1 VNIFTANHKASP
13 IQGKRHRVDDTG
25 PKAKRASLAYE
36 KVTHDDSEDS
46 DDSDDDATAHDFRRV
61 QIIESWGNT
70 LAAYYPNVRLRDMRL
85 TIEEKQQGEFA
96 EEESQDA
103 PKDTDEDTEHG
114 PNTSE
119 NPNSPDAMQS
129 A

>member
-1 VNIFTANHKASP
+1 
-13 IQGKRHRVDDTG
+13 
-25 PKAKRASLAYE
+25 
-36 KVTHDDSEDS
+36 
-46 DDSDDDATAHDFRRV
+46 
-61 QIIESWGNT
+61 
-70 LAAYYPNVRLRDMRL
+70 MRL